1 MTLKILHLI
10 DSGGLYGAEH
20 MLLELVAEQRRQGME
35 PLILSAGIPDME
47 EKPIEAEARRRGLP
61 VLPFRM
67 RAGLNFSKGMEI
79 LRFAQREGFD
89 VLHSHGYKFN
99 ILLGMIPRRRRKLP
113 LITTMHGYV
122 SAGRWSRLG
131 LYRSLERHLLGGLDG
146 VVFVSHAMQSSPL
159 LSGIRVR
166 LSAVIHNGVNVSAL
180 EQLSCSEQ
188 ATSLQ
193 QLLPSAAPGDFVLG
207 AIGRLSGEKGFA
219 LLIEV
224 FARLAA
230 RHAGLRLVIIGEG
243 GLRESLQLAI
253 DRSGVRER
261 VLLAGFVSP
270 VYRVMR
276 ELDGIVMPSLAEGLP
291 ITLLEVCALRKRI
304 VASRTGGIPEVLM
317 HYAAGLMV
325 EPGDATALESAIESM
340 LLEPVRSAPGPG
352 PDWTFSSESM
362 ATGYSALYRRV
373 LGRAACD

>member
-20 MLLELVAEQRRQGME
+20 MLLELVAEQRRQGLE

-99 ILLGMIPRRRRKLP
+99 ILLGMIPRWFRRLP
-113 LITTMHGYV
+113 LVTTMHGYV
-122 SAGRWSRLG
+122 GADRWSRLD
-131 LYRSLERHLLGGLDG
+131 LYRRLERRLLGGLDG
-146 VVFVSHAMQSSPL
+146 VVFVSRAMMRNPPL
-159 LSGIRVR
+159 SEIRVR
-166 LSAVIHNGVNVSAL
+166 KSAVIYNGIDVQSL
-180 EQLSCSEQ
+180 EQLAGSKQ
-188 ATSLQ
+188 ALSLQ
-193 QLLPSAAPGDFVLG
+193 ELFPTLDPGDFVLG
-207 AIGRLSGEKGFA
+207 AIGRLSEEKGFA
-219 LLIEV
+219 QLIRV
-224 FARLAA
+224 FARLSL

-243 GLRESLQLAI
+243 GLRDSLQNEI
-253 DRSGVRER
+253 DRLGISGLAR
-261 VLLAGFVSP
+261 LAGFVHP

-276 ELDGIVMPSLAEGLP
+276 ELDGIVMPSVSEGLP
-291 ITLLEVCALRKRI
+291 ITLLEVCALRKPI
-304 VASRTGGIPEVLM
+304 VASRTGGIPEVLE

-325 EPGDATALESAIESM
+325 EPGDPSALESAIESM
-340 LLEPVRSAPGPG
+340 LLEPVRTVPGPG
-352 PDWTFSSESM
+352 PDWTFNSESM
-362 ATGYSALYRRV
+362 ATGYTALYRQV
-373 LGRAACD
+373 LGGGL